1 MINNKNNPL
10 LDQEFLSKLDM
21 EHGKQ
26 TYAKIVALNHN
37 EDPIEEIEGKVTGGS
52 VNIDGASNLQR
63 SCFLSL
69 VAKNLNIHDTY
80 WGVES
85 KF

>member
-10 LDQEFLSKLDM
+10 LDKDFLAKLDM
-21 EHGKQ
+21 EHGKEIF
-26 TYAKIVALNHN
+26 AKIVSLDHN
-37 EDPIEEIEGKVTGGS
+37 ENPIEEIEGKVTGGT

-63 SCFLSL
+63 SCSLSL
-69 VAKNLNIHDTY
+69 IAKNLNIRDTY